1 MLPEVGALSPRG
13 SVDASTGGSARR
25 GSRGGAGT
33 RGAMAV
39 QRRGSPPIASRS
51 ASERPAMTLHRRA
64 TAGPRLAR
72 WVHLRALP
80 RPPSGLV
87 RQVRDGAALGA
98 VAGAVVGLVWL
109 TFAHGPALG
118 GPAVL
123 GALAG
128 LGAGGWWLWR
138 AGPARR
144 PLLG

>member
-1 MLPEVGALSPRG
+1 
-13 SVDASTGGSARR
+13 
-25 GSRGGAGT
+25 
-33 RGAMAV
+33 
-39 QRRGSPPIASRS
+39 
-51 ASERPAMTLHRRA
+51 
-64 TAGPRLAR
+64 
-72 WVHLRALP
+72 
-80 RPPSGLV
+80 
-87 RQVRDGAALGA
+87 
-98 VAGAVVGLVWL
+98 VVGLVWL

>member
-1 MLPEVGALSPRG
+1 VAKGHAPPGA
-13 SVDASTGGSARR
+13 
-25 GSRGGAGT
+25 
-33 RGAMAV
+33 
-39 QRRGSPPIASRS
+39 PPIASRS